1 VKKYKRVMLPVIV
14 IVASL
19 LFALV
24 LVLSRPDVETTTPE
38 VARKWVRVLEVKRE
52 PVRMSVIS
60 QGSVAPRTESNLVAE
75 IAGQVTDVSPSFVN
89 GGFFKAGDVLIRVDA
104 RNYNFDLAR
113 TKSSV
118 AQAEVRVSLEEQ
130 EARVARLEWERLNEG
145 EIPPL
150 VAREPQL
157 AEARAALEAARA
169 SLLKAE
175 LDLERTR
182 IKAPYDGRVRRKNAD
197 IGQYVAPG
205 MTVAT
210 VYAVDYVEVRL
221 PLPDHELAYLGIPF
235 DFSSHKNGRLGP
247 EVILRGNFAGREQE
261 WRGYITRIEGE
272 IDARS
277 RMVHA
282 VARVEDPYG
291 DRKELSSSPLAVGM
305 FVHAE
310 ILGQT
315 EEELFIV
322 PRGAVRDGGFVLVAA
337 PDSTLRLRSVEVAR
351 SASEVAY
358 IRSGL
363 EEGELVCTTP
373 VPIAVDGMPIRIF
386 EDRPTGTQVPE
397 GSAP

>member
-1 VKKYKRVMLPVIV
+1 MKKYERVLLPIAV

-24 LVLSRPDVETTTPE
+24 LVVLRPDVDTTTPE
-38 VARKWVRVLEVKRE
+38 VARTRIRAPAARRE
-52 PVRMSVIS
+52 PVRMSVNS

-75 IAGQVTDVSPSFVN
+75 VAGQVTRISPSFVN
-89 GGFFKAGDVLIRVDA
+89 GGFFEAGDVLVTVDA
-104 RNYNFDLAR
+104 RNYEFDLAR
-113 TKSSV
+113 ARSSV
-118 AQAEVRVSLEEQ
+118 AQAEVRVRLQEQ

-145 EIPPL
+145 EVPPL

-157 AEARAALEAARA
+157 AEARAALEAAKA

-175 LDLERTR
+175 LDLDRTR
-182 IKAPYDGRVRRKNAD
+182 IKAPYTGRVRRKNVD
-197 IGQYVAPG
+197 VGQYVSPG
-205 MTVAT
+205 MAVAS

-235 DFSSHKNGRLGP
+235 DFSSHRNGRLGP

-261 WRGYITRIEGE
+261 WRGHIARIEGE

-291 DRKELSSSPLAVGM
+291 EQKELSSTPLAVGM
-305 FVHAE
+305 FVRAE
-310 ILGQT
+310 ILGQA
-315 EEELFIV
+315 EEELFVV
-322 PRGAVRDGGFVLVAA
+322 PRSAVRDGEFVLVAA
-337 PDSTLRLRSVEVAR
+337 PDSTLRFRAVEVVRQA
-351 SASEVAY
+351 AQLAY
-358 IRSGL
+358 VRSGL
-363 EEGELVCTTP
+363 REGERICITP

-386 EDRPTGTQVPE
+386 DEEQTDVRAAEDE
-397 GSAP
+397 A